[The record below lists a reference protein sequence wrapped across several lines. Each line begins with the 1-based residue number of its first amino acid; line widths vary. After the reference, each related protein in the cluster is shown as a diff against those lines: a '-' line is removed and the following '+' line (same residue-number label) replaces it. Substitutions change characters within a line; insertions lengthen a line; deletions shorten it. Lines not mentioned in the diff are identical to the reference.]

1 MTSYVVI
8 CIVSVATAVPF
19 LHFSHTNFRTFF
31 FFAVAL
37 NFPYFSPQ
45 NALGV
50 EFVHFMLDVA
60 VALLSTQSPM
70 IFTEH
75 FSLNNFSHEYS
86 DVK

>member
-1 MTSYVVI
+1 MLSFVLSQWQQQFHFYTFHTQTSE
-8 CIVSVATAVPF
+8 
-19 LHFSHTNFRTFF
+19 LF

-50 EFVHFMLDVA
+50 EFARFMLDVV

-75 FSLNNFSHEYS
+75 FTLNNFSHEYS